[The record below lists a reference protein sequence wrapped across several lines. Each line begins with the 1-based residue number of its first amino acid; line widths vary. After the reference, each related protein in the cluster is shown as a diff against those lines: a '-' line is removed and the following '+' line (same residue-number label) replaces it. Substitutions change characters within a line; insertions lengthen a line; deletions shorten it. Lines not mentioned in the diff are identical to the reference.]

1 MPLRTRLILAS
12 SYLVALV
19 LFDSLSEG
27 RPWLGMLTS
36 GLMIGVM
43 MIAISE
49 RRVRRPSEHTTL
61 NTVRSLRP

>member
-1 MPLRTRLILAS
+1 MRLRTRLILAS

-19 LFDSLSEG
+19 LLDSLSQG

-43 MIAISE
+43 MIGISE
-49 RRVRRPSEHTTL
+49 RRVRGASEHVTL
-61 NTVRSLRP
+61 NLHR

>member
-1 MPLRTRLILAS
+1 MRLRTRLILAS

-19 LFDSLSEG
+19 LLDSMSEG

-36 GLMIGVM
+36 GLMSGVM

-49 RRVRRPSEHTTL
+49 RRVRGTSEHVTL
-61 NTVRSLRP
+61 NLHR